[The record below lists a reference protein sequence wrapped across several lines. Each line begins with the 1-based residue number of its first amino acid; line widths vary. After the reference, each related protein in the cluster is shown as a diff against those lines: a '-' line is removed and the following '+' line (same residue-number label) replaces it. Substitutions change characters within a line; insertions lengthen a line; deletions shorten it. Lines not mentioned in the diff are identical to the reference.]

1 MNQWILLFSLILGLG
16 GTGCENRESGIITIM
31 GEIKGLPEGWV
42 RLYTCP
48 PSNLLL
54 DSCEIREGKYKLKG
68 KLDDPQL
75 GMLFFDVKPEY
86 QPNFMPMVRLFLQPT
101 IMKVYSE
108 REDMKGSLKV
118 ENAPLNEQLIACEQF
133 LKNLPEYKQATVL
146 TDSIQ
151 LAFYKADMVKV
162 RSMSVV
168 RDSLYQVL
176 IDRVFEKEPEASH
189 SEVVAY
195 LASQYSSPM
204 SGDRVERIVERFD
217 SSFRNSYY
225 VAQMK
230 QFAENDRLLT
240 AGKVFPDFQ
249 VFDTLGKTY
258 TLADFKGKYL
268 FVEFSASWC
277 GWCKKE
283 IPHIRKAY
291 EQTREQGGQVVIYG
305 KRGHAEVVGLVGQ
318 TNGEALVIEN
328 PEDIRQIDFSRPV
341 ILFSQ
346 TTKSLEGF
354 QAIAALLKE
363 KGGAQVVVNDT
374 ICRKVAN
381 RIPQLREFAQ
391 KHDVVIFVSGEKSS
405 NGKQLFATCCEVNP
419 RTYLVQRA
427 EDVKPEMLENAQS
440 VGISGATSTPAWVME
455 EIRHKIELQ

>member
-1 MNQWILLFSLILGLG
+1 M
-16 GTGCENRESGIITIM
+16 
-31 GEIKGLPEGWV
+31 
-42 RLYTCP
+42 
-48 PSNLLL
+48 
-54 DSCEIREGKYKLKG
+54 
-68 KLDDPQL
+68 
-75 GMLFFDVKPEY
+75 
-86 QPNFMPMVRLFLQPT
+86 
-101 IMKVYSE
+101 
-108 REDMKGSLKV
+108 
-118 ENAPLNEQLIACEQF
+118 
-133 LKNLPEYKQATVL
+133 
-146 TDSIQ
+146 
-151 LAFYKADMVKV
+151 
-162 RSMSVV
+162 
-168 RDSLYQVL
+168 
-176 IDRVFEKEPEASH
+176 
-189 SEVVAY
+189 
-195 LASQYSSPM
+195 
-204 SGDRVERIVERFD
+204 RVEIDEHSGFCFGVV
-217 SSFRNSYY
+217 N
-225 VAQMK
+225 A
-230 QFAENDRLLT
+230 
-240 AGKVFPDFQ
+240 
-249 VFDTLGKTY
+249 
-258 TLADFKGKYL
+258 
-268 FVEFSASWC
+268 
-277 GWCKKE
+277 
-283 IPHIRKAY
+283 IRKA
-291 EQTREQGGQVVIYG
+291 EQELERGMLYCIGDIVHNDLEVERLRLRGLKTIEHEQFARLQHCREQGGQVVIYG